1 MIKLALKLATDYIHL
16 HKILMVTSLRYILM
30 SFAKLMDVPVTV
42 TRLRSPDVS
51 HSALP
56 FLFKAAP
63 LCRM

>member
-16 HKILMVTSLRYILM
+16 HTILITSLRYILM
-30 SFAKLMDVPVTV
+30 SFAELMDVPVPV
-42 TRLRSPDVS
+42 TRLRSPAAS